1 MKSINTNSN
10 IPSPTT
16 ILFVKMNPKTKTTSL
31 KATKKPSWGDQMNLS
46 ITAAFHIPQLNK
58 LSRPFSPISYSST
71 APLLSDSSEFA
82 PKSIKIYK
90 WVLPLSSA
98 TFRKFSTMKE
108 KNLSI
113 ISQNCP
119 KYFMTKKTN
128 TTSSSLY
135 RFPLPFS
142 RFSPFKNKSK
152 IFNFKLS
159 FIQFIGKWLEPIQP
173 AKSSKN

>member
-1 MKSINTNSN
+1 MKSINTNFN

-16 ILFVKMNPKTKTTSL
+16 ILFAKMNPKTKATSL
-31 KATKKPSWGDQMNLS
+31 KTTKKPSWGDQMNLS
-46 ITAAFHIPQLNK
+46 IIAVFHIPALNK
-58 LSRPFSPISYSST
+58 SSRPFSPISYSYT
-71 APLLSDSSEFA
+71 ALLLSGFLGSA
-82 PKSIKIYK
+82 LKYIKTYK

-98 TFRKFSTMKE
+98 TFRKLLTMKG
-108 KNLSI
+108 KNLLI

-128 TTSSSLY
+128 TISSSLY

-152 IFNFKLS
+152 IFNLKLF
-159 FIQFIGKWLEPIQP
+159 FIQFIGKWLGPIQP
-173 AKSSKN
+173 VKSWKK